1 MRISYVAFYKDLKEE
16 NKTQPVQ
23 SPISLPKKPGII
35 SEISQHFQKMFGF
48 DSLKRSAEIDKNH
61 IFQNNKLLLALFKLL
76 LALFKSEHYEKFR
89 ISSGF
94 YT

>member
-1 MRISYVAFYKDLKEE
+1 
-16 NKTQPVQ
+16 
-23 SPISLPKKPGII
+23 
-35 SEISQHFQKMFGF
+35 MFGF